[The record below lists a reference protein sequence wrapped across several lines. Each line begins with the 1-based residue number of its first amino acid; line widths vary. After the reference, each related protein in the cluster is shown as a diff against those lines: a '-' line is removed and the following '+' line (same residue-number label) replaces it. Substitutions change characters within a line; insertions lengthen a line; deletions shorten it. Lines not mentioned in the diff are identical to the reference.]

1 MRAFSVRPSKDIRTN
16 YADISK
22 LCKEHPVAV
31 TVNGREDTVI
41 MGHEQYLELEQQ
53 LAEMKAMLNFYAH
66 LAQAEDD
73 VKLGR
78 TTTDNQVYEGL
89 KAELELMRV

>member
-1 MRAFSVRPSKDIRTN
+1 MISIRPSRDIRN
-16 YADISK
+16 SYNEISK
-22 LCKEHPVAV
+22 LCKENPVAI

-41 MGHEQYLELEQQ
+41 MSHEDYVTQQTKMQELEERLQV
-53 LAEMKAMLNFYAH
+53 YAL

-78 TTTDNQVYEGL
+78 VFPADEVFAGIEAKL
-89 KAELELMRV
+89 KGAR

>member
-1 MRAFSVRPSKDIRTN
+1 MLSIRPSRDIRTN
-16 YADISK
+16 YAEISK
-22 LCKEHPVAV
+22 LCKSNPVAI

-41 MGHEQYLELEQQ
+41 MSHTEYNLKQEQLLTLQEQ
-53 LAEMKAMLNFYAH
+53 LKLYTK

-78 TTTDNQVYEGL
+78 VYSSEDFFENIIANI
-89 KAELELMRV
+89 KE